1 MIKRRTPREAPH
13 SSDRPTP
20 AATGD
25 ARIPAKPNSVSIFNQ
40 IETHLLRKKFLVG
53 HKPSFLYKESNQ
65 QAIRQNQDVRNSS
78 ERTLSVSHSGSGTA
92 VRPSPVS
99 G

>member
-78 ERTLSVSHSGSGTA
+78 ERTLSVSYSGSGTA